1 MRPKSKAPKANNIT
15 NYIPD
20 HGVIN
25 QHKPD
30 KLRVVFDASIKF
42 KGNSLN
48 DYLLVRP
55 DQLNNLVSTMIRFR
69 LGKYA
74 VSGDIEQMFHQ
85 ISVSPKDRDALRFLW
100 KENNNEVVGDY
111 KMNVHLFGKN
121 DSPYVANFALKK
133 AGAD

>member
-69 LGKYA
+69 LEKYA

-85 ISVSPKDRDALRFLW
+85 ISVTPKDRYSKISLER
-100 KENNNEVVGDY
+100 KQ
-111 KMNVHLFGKN
+111 
-121 DSPYVANFALKK
+121 
-133 AGAD
+133 